1 MATEPQIPAVRAGS
15 APHRLRRRLTGGY
28 TARCERRGH
37 WWDVKIYDA
46 QRRRI
51 THSLVGCPPTRDD
64 LELHVRI
71 SQDQE
76 RHAVQRQE
84 GG

>member
-1 MATEPQIPAVRAGS
+1 MATEPRLPVVCAGD
-15 APHRLRRRLTGGY
+15 APQTMRRRLAGGY

-46 QRRRI
+46 QHRR
-51 THSLVGCPPTRDD
+51 LVHYLVAGPPSTDD

-71 SQDQE
+71 SQE
-76 RHAVQRQE
+76 RTAAGEHD
-84 GG
+84 G

>member
-1 MATEPQIPAVRAGS
+1 MATEPR
-15 APHRLRRRLTGGY
+15 RLALRVGGVPQTMRRRLAGGY

-46 QRRRI
+46 QHRRI
-51 THSLVGCPPTRDD
+51 THYLVAGPPNTDD

-71 SQDQE
+71 SQE
-76 RHAVQRQE
+76 RHDAQRQE
-84 GG
+84 RE